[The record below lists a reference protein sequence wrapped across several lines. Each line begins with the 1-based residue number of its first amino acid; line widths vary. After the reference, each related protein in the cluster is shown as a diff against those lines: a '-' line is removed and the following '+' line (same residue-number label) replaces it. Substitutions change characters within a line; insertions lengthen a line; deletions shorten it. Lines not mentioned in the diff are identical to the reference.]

1 MSKKPFIQLFLTPNS
16 TYFLDVNKNEI
27 VPISKESYLYLFKSI
42 RGELS
47 DESPTTEILELQSNG
62 YLSTDSNV
70 IQIKHQYSEFL
81 PYFLDRKMGK
91 ITLQITQKCNFR
103 CKYCIYTPKENM
115 KQRTHS
121 QKSMNWEIAKTAV
134 DFLWD
139 HSVDS
144 KRVNVGFYGGEPLI
158 EFPLIQKVIRYC
170 QELFHGKELSFNITC
185 NGSLLTP
192 EIIRCFSENSVNL
205 MISLDGPK
213 EINDKNRVFANGKGT
228 FDVVMDK
235 INLVREVDAEY
246 ADKLHISMVMDPQ
259 NDFDCINQIFLEGSD
274 VNSLSFQPSLVDH
287 EMDNEEL
294 QFSEE
299 YSWKYGYQQFLAV
312 LARFRRFDK
321 ELVSPIALRGLDAF
335 SKDEEIVGQG
345 AGLKETDAP
354 AGPCITGQL
363 RAFIDV
369 DGSLFPCERV
379 SETSA
384 AMQIGNIFDG
394 FDVDK
399 ALKVLNVGQLTANAC
414 RNCWSFRY
422 CTQCAKPA
430 LGADGELSSES
441 RIDHCL
447 ASRNDAYRKIA
458 QYLLMK
464 EIPVYYKNQI
474 GAEAR

>member
-1 MSKKPFIQLFLTPNS
+1 MDRPFIKLFLTPNS
-16 TYFLDVNKNEI
+16 AYFLDVNKNEI
-27 VPISKESYLYLFKSI
+27 VPISKESYHYLFKSL
-42 RGELS
+42 RGELGN
-47 DESPTTEILELQSNG
+47 ESPTTEILELRNNG

-70 IQIKHQYSEFL
+70 IQIQHVYSEFL
-81 PYFLDRKMGK
+81 SYFLNRKMSK

-103 CKYCIYTPKENM
+103 CKYCVYTPKEKM

-121 QKSMNWEIAKTAV
+121 QKSMSWEIAKAAV

-158 EFPLIQKVIRYC
+158 EFPLIQRVIRYS
-170 QELFHGKELSFNITC
+170 QELFYGKELSFSITC

-192 EIIRCFSENSVNL
+192 EIIRYFSENSVDL

-228 FDVVMDK
+228 FDIVMDK
-235 INLVREVDAEY
+235 ISLVREVDPEY
-246 ADKLHISMVMDPQ
+246 SDKLQISMVMDPQ

-274 VNSLSFQPSLVDH
+274 INNLTFQSSLVDH
-287 EMDNEEL
+287 EMDDEEL

-312 LARFRRFDK
+312 LAHFRRFDK
-321 ELVSPIALRGLDAF
+321 ELVSPIALRGLDSF
-335 SKDEEIVGQG
+335 SRDEEIVGQG
-345 AGLKETDAP
+345 SGLMETDAP
-354 AGPCITGQL
+354 AGPCIPGQL
-363 RAFIDV
+363 RAFVDV
-369 DGSLFPCERV
+369 DGKFFPCERV

-394 FDVDK
+394 FDMHK
-399 ALKVLNVGQLTANAC
+399 ASMVLNVGQLTPDAC

-430 LGADGELSSES
+430 LGANGDLSSEA
-441 RIDHCL
+441 RMNHCQVT
-447 ASRNDAYRKIA
+447 RNDAYYKIS

-474 GAEAR
+474 GLR